1 MRGQR
6 LEDVRRWKM
15 NRPPLCCWADPASMG
30 AARVTEV
37 KNDIN
42 MACQCVI
49 YYIYWNIYYRAVRFL
64 SKKMIIRCSSWKNKY
79 CFYLSQN
86 NLVAIEVFKCYVLLT
101 LRRLKFFK
109 FCVCLRVLRVN
120 TKYQNYFISSV
131 LVSGVR
137 VGLGAFHIT
146 PCTISIKLFFHRIL
160 SRHFNS
166 RCFVVVIV
174 GSILTLMF
182 YMAVVNFLK

>member
-1 MRGQR
+1 
-6 LEDVRRWKM
+6 M

-86 NLVAIEVFKCYVLLT
+86 NLVAIEVFKMLCFVNFE
-101 LRRLKFFK
+101 KIEVFQ
-109 FCVCLRVLRVN
+109 VLRLPPSPAG
-120 TKYQNYFISSV
+120 KHKIS
-131 LVSGVR
+131 
-137 VGLGAFHIT
+137 
-146 PCTISIKLFFHRIL
+146 KLFHFFCFSFRGQSWVHFIL
-160 SRHFNS
+160 HHAPFQLNFFSTEFCH
-166 RCFVVVIV
+166 VTLIV
-174 GSILTLMF
+174 DAL
-182 YMAVVNFLK
+182 

>member
-1 MRGQR
+1 MYESTSKILFIFRCEVRGWR

-86 NLVAIEVFKCYVLLT
+86 NLVAIEVFKMLCFVNFE
-101 LRRLKFFK
+101 KIEVFQ
-109 FCVCLRVLRVN
+109 VLRLPPSPAG
-120 TKYQNYFISSV
+120 KHKIS
-131 LVSGVR
+131 
-137 VGLGAFHIT
+137 
-146 PCTISIKLFFHRIL
+146 KLFHFFCFSFRGQSWVHFIL
-160 SRHFNS
+160 HHAPFQLNFFSTEFCH
-166 RCFVVVIV
+166 VTLIV
-174 GSILTLMF
+174 DAL
-182 YMAVVNFLK
+182 